1 MTRPIL
7 LAAMIAVPM
16 LSVPAL
22 AQDADTVVA
31 TVGDEQ
37 ITLGQM
43 IVMKQ
48 SIQDPNMA
56 NLPDQALWDMML
68 DQLIRQTAVAQSA
81 EEDAGVRAQLELQRR
96 NTLASAA
103 VSQIAKADPSEEEL
117 KATYDRLFAEADAVR
132 EYNAAHILVE
142 TEEEAKEIKAQLDDG
157 GDFGALAEQHSTG
170 PSGPNQGDLGWFSA
184 DQMVAPFAEA
194 VAAMEPGSV
203 SAPVQ
208 TEFGWHLIKL
218 NETRMREAPPLDQ
231 VRDQI
236 SQMVLREKVESEIQ
250 RLVEAADVEKTEGV
264 EPAALN
270 NVDLLEAN

>member
-16 LSVPAL
+16 LSAPAL

-56 NLPDQALWDMML
+56 HLPDQALWDMML

-81 EEDAGVRAQLELQRR
+81 KEDAGVRAQLELQRR

-103 VSQIAKADPSEEEL
+103 VSRARQNLNSPASAAWSSGVGRLSGTWSRKVASLSPGRVMSRDWSGRAMRRARLTTSVTDVLNRSARARANSSLIISPSTSTPMRRHKL
-117 KATYDRLFAEADAVR
+117 KNRDFWAAVVPILTSER
-132 EYNAAHILVE
+132 E
-142 TEEEAKEIKAQLDDG
+142 
-157 GDFGALAEQHSTG
+157 
-170 PSGPNQGDLGWFSA
+170 
-184 DQMVAPFAEA
+184 
-194 VAAMEPGSV
+194 
-203 SAPVQ
+203 
-208 TEFGWHLIKL
+208 
-218 NETRMREAPPLDQ
+218 RM
-231 VRDQI
+231 
-236 SQMVLREKVESEIQ
+236 
-250 RLVEAADVEKTEGV
+250 T
-264 EPAALN
+264 
-270 NVDLLEAN
+270 

>member
-68 DQLIRQTAVAQSA
+68 DQLIARPPSPS
-81 EEDAGVRAQLELQRR
+81 RPRR
-96 NTLASAA
+96 TQASA
-103 VSQIAKADPSEEEL
+103 PSWSCSA
-117 KATYDRLFAEADAVR
+117 ATRW
-132 EYNAAHILVE
+132 
-142 TEEEAKEIKAQLDDG
+142 
-157 GDFGALAEQHSTG
+157 
-170 PSGPNQGDLGWFSA
+170 P
-184 DQMVAPFAEA
+184 
-194 VAAMEPGSV
+194 
-203 SAPVQ
+203 
-208 TEFGWHLIKL
+208 
-218 NETRMREAPPLDQ
+218 APPSA
-231 VRDQI
+231 R
-236 SQMVLREKVESEIQ
+236 SPRPTRPRRS
-250 RLVEAADVEKTEGV
+250 
-264 EPAALN
+264 
-270 NVDLLEAN
+270 